1 MENTEKRPKRRGTAQ
16 QAVLPVELQRVN
28 LNAAGIDVGAD
39 SYFVAVPEGRDEALV
54 KKFGV
59 FTRDMVELG
68 DWLEQCGVTAVA
80 MESTGVYWIPLYE
93 YLERR
98 GFEVKLV
105 DARRVKNVP
114 GRKSDVLDCQWIQY
128 LHMMGLL
135 DAAFRP
141 SDEICTLRGYMRQ
154 REMLVE
160 CYTMHVQHMQK
171 ALTQMNLRLP
181 NVVSDITGVTG
192 MKIIKAILAGERDPH
207 VLSGYREPQCRKSRE
222 AIALAL
228 EGNYRDEH
236 LLALKQ
242 ATELYEFYQQKILE
256 CEKALLAALQQRA
269 SHTDKEPPPSNKP
282 LRAKDRVRAGV
293 DVRRELYRQTGVDLF
308 QISGLGADT
317 LLTVTSEVGLDMT
330 PWKSEKNFGSWL
342 GLCPGT
348 KISGGKVLS
357 NRSKRSRNRAAK
369 AFRMAASTLRNS
381 QTALGAFYRRI
392 KSRVGAAKAITATAH
407 KIAKIYYRL
416 LKYGEAYTE
425 LGAEAYEMQYQ
436 ERRLKALQKQATKF
450 GYTLTLTPV

>member
-1 MENTEKRPKRRGTAQ
+1 MRGT
-16 QAVLPVELQRVN
+16 
-28 LNAAGIDVGAD
+28 
-39 SYFVAVPEGRDEALV
+39 S
-54 KKFGV
+54 
-59 FTRDMVELG
+59 
-68 DWLEQCGVTAVA
+68 C
-80 MESTGVYWIPLYE
+80 S
-93 YLERR
+93 
-98 GFEVKLV
+98 
-105 DARRVKNVP
+105 
-114 GRKSDVLDCQWIQY
+114 
-128 LHMMGLL
+128 
-135 DAAFRP
+135 
-141 SDEICTLRGYMRQ
+141 
-154 REMLVE
+154 
-160 CYTMHVQHMQK
+160 
-171 ALTQMNLRLP
+171 
-181 NVVSDITGVTG
+181 
-192 MKIIKAILAGERDPH
+192 
-207 VLSGYREPQCRKSRE
+207 SGHREPQCRKSRE

-242 ATELYEFYQQKILE
+242 ATELYEIYQQKILE

-450 GYTLTLTPV
+450 GYTLTPTPV